1 MSDKAMLPN
10 KKAETAQ
17 TSDSKRDEW
26 SVEQLSEESS
36 NQMPDEI
43 LRQVLRGDES
53 KGDADSRD
61 ILGSSQTVDTPQGRE
76 QAKIKDKK
84 P

>member
-26 SVEQLSEESS
+26 SAEQLSEESS

-53 KGDADSRD
+53 
-61 ILGSSQTVDTPQGRE
+61 
-76 QAKIKDKK
+76 
-84 P
+84 